1 MEYDRNH
8 SSKERKINVTT
19 NQDLTST
26 TEDQTPLVSPG
37 NYSPVTVTVK
47 DTLGT
52 IFLGILA
59 GILLVG
65 WMRAEARYQTLIT
78 RLEETNGSH
87 SLNAR

>member
-1 MEYDRNH
+1 M
-8 SSKERKINVTT
+8 TT

-26 TEDQTPLVSPG
+26 TQDQTPLVSPG

-52 IFLGILA
+52 VFLGILT

-65 WMRAEARYQTLIT
+65 WMRTEARYQSLIA